1 MTQQLISVRTST
13 LAVVKKGAEG
23 DLKFPTQA
31 NQFLAIQPD
40 LSFSPNFE
48 TQENPEI
55 RNDIMMAQTSISG
68 ESPSVNFS
76 HLWKGSGIP
85 GGVPEFGTL
94 LEGTFGKSRTANTT
108 MLAAGS
114 TKLELK
120 FAASGGQNGVTA
132 STYKKGDMILIQHP
146 DAEWEVGVVESVAD
160 TTTVNLGLALVKAP
174 AARTPVGV
182 FTTYYPAN
190 ADMPAFDMYH
200 YMEGGDGGLE
210 TMKDARTVTTNITAN
225 AKENINAT
233 FTLEGTAYTL
243 NDPAFAQTLKV
254 TLGVNDEIA
263 FTQGTNVEE
272 TMTLLIGNY
281 TATELVAQLNS
292 RQGALTNNALKAAT
306 WSYSAAT
313 DKFTLDRK
321 TSGNMGFAESQLTK
335 NLGFE
340 GALAKGSGEATATN
354 KKSFNSFA
362 HGLSLTF
369 NDIPPVI
376 SRNQRLYLF
385 KTTGENTCLNAP
397 NLSFTINTPKTLLT
411 SVCEKS
417 GNFAS
422 VITERSASMSVTSFL
437 EENDQRFFKSFSENE
452 TVSFL
457 FVGGNKTGDNW
468 KPGQTFGIY
477 GSEATITSFSI
488 SQIDTVFA
496 IDMEL
501 MCYSPGDGTGSI
513 FCGFM

>member
-23 DLKFPTQA
+23 DLKFPTRA
-31 NQFLAIQPD
+31 DQFLAIQPD

-76 HLWKGSGIP
+76 HLWKGSGTEGQP
-85 GGVPEFGTL
+85 PEFGTL
-94 LEGTFGKSRTANTT
+94 LEGTFGNQRNYVSSSTI
-108 MLAAGS
+108 AGS
-114 TKLELK
+114 TKKVLK
-120 FAASGGQNGVTA
+120 LQTSNLKPRAGDYS
-132 STYKKGDMILIQHP
+132 KGDMILLKH
-146 DAEWEVGVVESVAD
+146 ANHEWEVAVVESGD
-160 TTTVNLGLALVKAP
+160 TTANELTLGLDLVNAP
-174 AARTPVGV
+174 AASTEIGAFRTY
-182 FTTYYPAN
+182 FPAN

-200 YMEGGDGGLE
+200 YMEGGEGGLE

-243 NDPAFAQTLKV
+243 NEPEFAKALRV
-254 TLGVNDEIA
+254 TTGTNDSIV
-263 FTQGTNVEE
+263 FSQGTNVEE
-272 TMTLLIGNY
+272 TLTVRAGSY
-281 TATELVAQLNS
+281 TTTTILAELNRAQA
-292 RQGALTNNALKAAT
+292 ALTNNSLKAAT
-306 WSYSAAT
+306 WAYSATT

-321 TSGNMGFAESQLTK
+321 TSGNLGFAESQLTN

-362 HGLSLTF
+362 HGLTLSF

-385 KTTGENTCLNAP
+385 KHTGENTCLNAP

-457 FVGGNKTGDNW
+457 FVGGNKTNDNW
-468 KPGQTFGIY
+468 RPGQTFGIY